1 MWSDP
6 IADML
11 IRIKNAVR
19 AGHKEVEIYPASKF
33 KAEILKVLK
42 REGFIEGFR
51 WSKDRRRITVYL
63 KYYQGKPV
71 LTEVKRVS
79 KPGRRVYVKA
89 TEVPWVLNGLG
100 IAIISTSR
108 GVLSDREC
116 RRYKVGGELICY
128 VW

>member
-19 AGHKEVEIYPASKF
+19 AGHKEVVITPASKF

-51 WSKDRRRITVYL
+51 WSKDRRSITVYL

-89 TEVPWVLNGLG
+89 EEVPWVLNGLG

>member
-71 LTEVKRVS
+71 LTEVKRIS

-89 TEVPWVLNGLG
+89 EEVPWVLNGLG
-100 IAIISTSR
+100 IAVLATSR

-116 RRYKVGGELICY
+116 RRYRIGGELICY